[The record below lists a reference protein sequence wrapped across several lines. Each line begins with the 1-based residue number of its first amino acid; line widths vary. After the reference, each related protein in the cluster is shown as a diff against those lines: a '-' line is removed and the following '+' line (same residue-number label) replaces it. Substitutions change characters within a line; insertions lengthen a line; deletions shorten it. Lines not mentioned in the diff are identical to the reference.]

1 MPFPLPK
8 YVIDCKDPE
17 ERAKRYTRFVV
28 RLAALY
34 YSERGSVDLLSTAI
48 ARHPASLAQ
57 VKKLTG
63 QVAIA
68 LESVLNDRNF
78 TRDVLA
84 PSLFT
89 PPE

>member
-1 MPFPLPK
+1 MTFPLPK
-8 YVIDCKDPE
+8 YVIECEDPD

-34 YSERGSVDLLSTAI
+34 YSERGSVDLLSIAI
-48 ARHPASLAQ
+48 ARHPGSLAQ
-57 VKKLTG
+57 VNKITG

-68 LESVLNDRNF
+68 LESVLNDPNF
-78 TRDVLA
+78 TRDLLA

-89 PPE
+89 APE